1 MKVKPISVGD
11 RVQTELSRVQ
21 LTVRYV
27 TVIGGSIDIDNKIK
41 KQTDDTGQDNWGHLS
56 QYTSQCDFGQTKEHD
71 EHFFLPLPS
80 TNVIN

>member
-1 MKVKPISVGD
+1 MSLMPCGSGYHLICTTTMPKKRKKKGNRVVMKVKPISVGD

-41 KQTDDTGQDNWGHLS
+41 NRQMTLVRIIEVT
-56 QYTSQCDFGQTKEHD
+56 
-71 EHFFLPLPS
+71 
-80 TNVIN
+80 

>member
-41 KQTDDTGQDNWGHLS
+41 NRQMTLVRIIEVT
-56 QYTSQCDFGQTKEHD
+56 
-71 EHFFLPLPS
+71 
-80 TNVIN
+80 